1 MHPYISPVAL
11 PPTPT
16 NSLPPTDIGG
26 LDPIIEELKESVIY
40 PLTLPHLYSHSSSL
54 LSAPSGV
61 LLYGPPGCG
70 KTMLAKALAHESG
83 ACFINLHISTITEK
97 WYGDSN
103 KLVSAVFSLARKL
116 QPTIVFIDEID
127 AVLGQR
133 RSGEHEASG
142 MVKAEFMT
150 QWDGLTSAA
159 QLGSSVPQRICI
171 LGATNRIQD
180 IDEAILRRMPKK
192 FPVALPNA
200 SQRRQIFTLT
210 LRGTHIDEE
219 DFNLDYVV
227 GVSAGMSGSDIKEA
241 CRDAAMG
248 PVREY
253 IRRVKGEGRLKEGVR
268 PGDVRGLRTGDFFGV
283 GRGLKVERRGDV
295 EEVDEGRDERR
306 GRVHTTEESEGSE
319 DEGR

>member
-1 MHPYISPVAL
+1 
-11 PPTPT
+11 
-16 NSLPPTDIGG
+16 
-26 LDPIIEELKESVIY
+26 
-40 PLTLPHLYSHSSSL
+40 
-54 LSAPSGV
+54 
-61 LLYGPPGCG
+61 
-70 KTMLAKALAHESG
+70 MLAKALAHESG

-150 QWDGLTSAA
+150 QWDGLTSATRS
-159 QLGSSVPQRICI
+159 GSGDPQRICI

-200 SQRRQIFTLT
+200 SQRHKIFSLI
-210 LRGTHIDEE
+210 LRGTQIDAPNF
-219 DFNLDYVV
+219 DLDYVV
-227 GVSAGMSGSDIKEA
+227 RVSAGMSGSDIKEA

-253 IRRVKGEGRLKEGVR
+253 IRKMKKEGRLRQGVN
-268 PGDVRGLRTGDFFGV
+268 PKDVRGLRTEDFFGR
-283 GRGLKVERRGDV
+283 GRGLR
-295 EEVDEGRDERR
+295 EVDDELDDVQDEVVNVKEGGSRR
-306 GRVHTTEESEGSE
+306 IHTTEESDATSSSGTTESGEERFRDSAYH
-319 DEGR
+319 DGDGARVR